1 MKPLRIAHYTLTNAF
16 GAGRIASLEGLRAGR
31 SALRPI
37 DLDEVTPRTWIGRVD
52 GVEEAALPSAL
63 AGYDCRNNRL
73 ALLALEQDGFIDS
86 MRRAIS
92 RHGATRIGVFL
103 GTSTSGIERTERA
116 YAAHPD
122 GRPLPTGLHDHALT
136 HNMAATGRFLREL
149 LCLRGP
155 MHVISTACSSSAK
168 VFSAARRHIEAGL
181 CDAALVGGVDSLC
194 LTTLYGFNAL
204 ELLATD
210 PCRPWDRDRAGIS
223 IGEGA
228 GFAFIEPAGPEAEGI
243 GLLGHGESSDAYHM
257 STPHPE
263 GLWAARA
270 MQDALERSDLSASD
284 IGYVN
289 LHATG
294 TRANDQAEDRAMTAV
309 FDGKA
314 CCSGTKG
321 GTGHTLGAAG
331 VIEALFACM
340 TIEHGFVP
348 GMPTFGQP
356 DPGLYTPVVVSAR
369 EHRVDYAMTNSF
381 GFGGSNCSLV
391 FGRMTA

>member
-1 MKPLRIAHYTLTNAF
+1 MKLLSIADYTLTNAF
-16 GAGRIASLEGLRAGR
+16 GAGRTASLSGLRGGR

-37 DLDEVTPRTWIGRVD
+37 DLEEPTPKTWIGRVD
-52 GVEEAALPSAL
+52 GVEDVSLPASL

-73 ALLALEQDGFIDS
+73 ALLALEQDGFLEGV
-86 MRRAIS
+86 RRAIA

-103 GTSTSGIERTERA
+103 GTSTSGIERTEHA
-116 YAAHPD
+116 YASHPNMKH
-122 GRPLPTGLHDHALT
+122 LPEELHDHALT
-136 HNMAATGRFLREL
+136 HNIAATGRFVREWL
-149 LCLRGP
+149 GLRGP

-168 VFSAARRHIEAGL
+168 VFATAWRHIQAGL

-204 ELLATD
+204 ELLASG

-228 GFAFIEPAGPEAEGI
+228 GFALLEPAAEGI
-243 GLLGHGESSDAYHM
+243 GLIGYGESSDAYHM

-270 MQDALERSDLSASD
+270 MQDALDRSGLSPSD
-284 IGYVN
+284 IDYVN

-294 TRANDQAEDRAMTAV
+294 TRANDQAEDQAMRAV
-309 FDGKA
+309 FGGKV

-331 VIEALFACM
+331 MIEALFACM
-340 TIEHGFVP
+340 AIEHGFVP
-348 GMPTFGQP
+348 GMPTLGQP
-356 DPGLYTPVVVSAR
+356 DPSLHTPVVVNTR
-369 EHRVDYAMTNSF
+369 EQRVDYAMSNSF

-391 FGRMTA
+391 FGRIEA